1 MKSMT
6 GFANHTCEFAGG
18 SATLEVRSVN
28 NRGLDLKLRVPDL
41 FASLEPKLR
50 ETITK
55 VAKRGSLQVN
65 VRYSL
70 QDDVSD
76 VPAIN
81 GKMIDQVLTGIEQIE
96 DAALARHLSL
106 APSKASDILGI
117 KGVLAHETGF
127 AELSAD
133 MSQAVRTAMSAMI
146 DNWDLDRAR
155 EGEAF
160 ARILGDQID
169 TIADLVTQAR
179 ALIPQRKAKLEKGFH
194 DNLKNLSEQFSE
206 VEPERVAQEVAL
218 YIIKQDVAE
227 ELDRLDAHIEA
238 ARSLF
243 AEQTSIGRR
252 AEFLIQEF
260 NREANTLCSKA
271 QHSDL
276 SRIGL
281 ELKTTIDQMREQIQ
295 NVE

>member
-6 GFANHTCEFAGG
+6 GFANQTCEFAGG
-18 SATLEVRSVN
+18 SATLDVRSVN

-55 VAKRGSLQVN
+55 VAKRGSLHVN

-81 GKMIDQVLTGIEQIE
+81 EKMIDQVLTGIEQIE

-133 MSQAVRTAMSAMI
+133 ISQAVRTAMSAMI

-155 EGEAF
+155 EGEAL

-194 DNLKNLSEQFSE
+194 DNLKNLSEQFSK

>member
-76 VPAIN
+76 VPAIDE
-81 GKMIDQVLTGIEQIE
+81 KMTDQVLTGIEQIE

-117 KGVLAHETGF
+117 KGVLAHESGF

-155 EGEAF
+155 EGEAL

>member
-6 GFANHTCEFAGG
+6 GFANHTCEFTSG

-41 FASLEPKLR
+41 FAALEPKLR
-50 ETITK
+50 EIITA

-65 VRYSL
+65 IRYSL
-70 QDDVSD
+70 QDDISD
-76 VPAIN
+76 APAIN
-81 GKMIDQVLTGIEQIE
+81 ELMIDRVLSGIERIE
-96 DAALARHLSL
+96 DLALARHMSL
-106 APSKASDILGI
+106 APSKASDILAI
-117 KGVLAHETGF
+117 KGVMSHETGGV
-127 AELSAD
+127 ELSPEMTTALQ
-133 MSQAVRTAMSAMI
+133 SAMSDMI
-146 DNWDLDRAR
+146 QNWDMDRAR
-155 EGEAF
+155 EGEAL

-169 TIADLVTQAR
+169 TIATLVSKAR
-179 ALIPQRKAKLEKGFH
+179 AILPERKAKLEKGFA
-194 DNLKNLSEQFSE
+194 DNLTTLSEQFSE

-218 YIIKQDVAE
+218 FMIKQDVAE

-238 ARSLF
+238 ARALF
-243 AEQTSIGRR
+243 AEDTSVGRR

-271 QHSDL
+271 QHSEL
-276 SRIGL
+276 SRLGL

>member
-81 GKMIDQVLTGIEQIE
+81 EKMIDQVLTGIEQIE

-155 EGEAF
+155 EGEAL

>member
-81 GKMIDQVLTGIEQIE
+81 EKMIDQVLTGIEQIE

-133 MSQAVRTAMSAMI
+133 ISQAVRTAMSAMI

-155 EGEAF
+155 EGEAL

>member
-6 GFANHTCEFAGG
+6 GFANQTCEFVGG

-76 VPAIN
+76 VPAIDE
-81 GKMIDQVLTGIEQIE
+81 KMTDQVLTGIEQIE

-133 MSQAVRTAMSAMI
+133 ISQAVRTAMSAMI

-155 EGEAF
+155 EGEAL

-179 ALIPQRKAKLEKGFH
+179 AFIPQRKAKLEKGFH

>member
-6 GFANHTCEFAGG
+6 GFANHTCEFTGG

-28 NRGLDLKLRVPDL
+28 NRGFDLKLRVPEL
-41 FASLEPKLR
+41 FAALEPKLR

-65 VRYSL
+65 IRYSL
-70 QDDVSD
+70 QDDISEA
-76 VPAIN
+76 PAIN
-81 GKMIDQVLTGIEQIE
+81 EKMIDQVLSGIERIE
-96 DAALARHLSL
+96 DLALARHLSL
-106 APSKASDILGI
+106 APSKASDILAI
-117 KGVLAHETGF
+117 KGVMAHETGV
-127 AELSAD
+127 AELTPD
-133 MSQAVRTAMSAMI
+133 MSQAVQSAMSQMI
-146 DNWDLDRAR
+146 ANWDMDRAR
-155 EGEAF
+155 EGEAL
-160 ARILGDQID
+160 ASILGDQVD
-169 TIADLVTQAR
+169 TIADLVSAAR
-179 ALIPQRKAKLEKGFH
+179 ALLPERKAKLEQGFI
-194 DNLKNLSEQFSE
+194 DNLKTLSEQFSE

-218 YIIKQDVAE
+218 FIIKQDVAE

-238 ARSLF
+238 ARALF
-243 AEQTSIGRR
+243 AEDASIGRR

-271 QHSDL
+271 QHSEL
-276 SRIGL
+276 SRLGL